1 MHDVPTIIART
12 LKAKN
17 AIKRTSIN
25 CLRSIPEGCEMKIII
40 GSPSTNDTLEEN
52 IDEAKLQI
60 KNLQK

>member
-17 AIKRTSIN
+17 TIKRTSIN
-25 CLRSIPEGCEMKIII
+25 CLPSIPEGCEMKIII

-52 IDEAKLQI
+52 IHEAKLQI
-60 KNLQK
+60 KNLRK